1 LKGSLRCAFSE
12 WGTWENEEEIGRSGR
27 RLTSGVV
34 GDEEGR
40 YIPNNIMIYKD
51 VGISPHLIL
60 ALPQS
65 ACLSI
70 ITLSSNFSGIDAT
83 SIPII
88 LST

>member
-34 GDEEGR
+34 GDEEGG
-40 YIPNNIMIYKD
+40 YIPNNIYKD

-70 ITLSSNFSGIDAT
+70 ITSSSNFSGIDVT